1 MSDKQE
7 IEYRNLFTWIF
18 SINYLF
24 QGIVT
29 SMYAVI
35 IPIYLLK
42 LAQEGGIAIQASDIA
57 FLGSLITIPWA
68 IKLFFGMITDKF
80 SIKNWGRRRP
90 WAVLNLSFAGVLW
103 IILPFLVTPQNAILV
118 FTTTGFIINL
128 GVAFSDTA
136 LDGFIVDICP
146 PERLG
151 RVQGFC
157 WGLRS
162 VGAIAGGPLFAAL
175 IVFLNLPVQYVFIIL
190 GISMIFSSITINVI
204 EEKEI
209 KRKIKLG
216 PSFKAIF
223 KEGKDWKTFMFALF
237 NNLLADVMLVF
248 LSLYILIQ
256 IGLVQFTGELS
267 LGTKDV
273 GIYQYQA
280 NITMI
285 ISLGIV
291 VGSILGGRLADLR
304 SRKFSV
310 YSSLIITTVALLLL
324 LIPTYVVIL
333 LFFGSII
340 GLALGWR
347 HSAYAAVVSQMAK
360 HHPDVD
366 STYLSVANSFTN
378 LGSVIGLALVGVILD
393 LFLSFEVLIVFMAL
407 ISNLTAIPF
416 AFMDP
421 TYYEH
426 KLLEKSI
433 TLEKE

>member
-1 MSDKQE
+1 
-7 IEYRNLFTWIF
+7 
-18 SINYLF
+18 
-24 QGIVT
+24 
-29 SMYAVI
+29 
-35 IPIYLLK
+35 
-42 LAQEGGIAIQASDIA
+42 
-57 FLGSLITIPWA
+57 
-68 IKLFFGMITDKF
+68 
-80 SIKNWGRRRP
+80 
-90 WAVLNLSFAGVLW
+90 
-103 IILPFLVTPQNAILV
+103 
-118 FTTTGFIINL
+118 
-128 GVAFSDTA
+128 
-136 LDGFIVDICP
+136 
-146 PERLG
+146 
-151 RVQGFC
+151 
-157 WGLRS
+157 
-162 VGAIAGGPLFAAL
+162 
-175 IVFLNLPVQYVFIIL
+175 
-190 GISMIFSSITINVI
+190 
-204 EEKEI
+204 
-209 KRKIKLG
+209 
-216 PSFKAIF
+216 
-223 KEGKDWKTFMFALF
+223 
-237 NNLLADVMLVF
+237 
-248 LSLYILIQ
+248 
-256 IGLVQFTGELS
+256 
-267 LGTKDV
+267 V

-304 SRKFSV
+304 TRKFSV
-310 YSSLIITTVALLLL
+310 YSSLIITTIALLLL

-426 KLLEKSI
+426 KLLKKSI